1 LERSNNNT
9 HIFQNKND
17 RELEKVVGIEVYS
30 TSDFSGISA
39 IYKKRYKDFI
49 VKEITSTGQ
58 VLEIRGNDT
67 TINFSENSKDRY
79 TTFNLVKINKDTFGA
94 IRMISRALK
103 VHPNLIEVAGL
114 KDKRSI
120 SVQKAS
126 IKGDQVE
133 KLKKLKLK
141 DIFFRGI
148 APARKSVKLGSNRGN
163 HFIITLRNID
173 KKVNEEKRIK
183 ELINELHTR
192 GFPNYYG
199 LQRFGTFRPNSHLI
213 GRFILEGEYKKA
225 YDEFVLATYS
235 TELPESQLLREEL
248 KKTGDL
254 EKAYTSFPEGLNY
267 ERVMIKYLMNNSRD
281 YEGAINHLPNY
292 LIKLLISSFQS
303 YLFNKMLSLRH
314 KNEISI
320 YKPIK
325 GDVFSILDDDNGN
338 ITKIKYTYGGLYDEF
353 LREANNLNRARI
365 VMPLIGYDTN
375 LDDFPLMKSLLL
387 EILDKEQISAE
398 IFKNELLYTY
408 EFKGS
413 FRPII
418 VKPIGLK
425 ILEFTEDDIFQ
436 NKNKLKIEF
445 SLQKGSYATLL
456 LREIIK

>member
-1 LERSNNNT
+1 MERSNNNT

-141 DIFFRGI
+141 DIFFRSI
-148 APARKSVKLGSNRGN
+148 APAKKSVKLGSNRGN

-387 EILDKEQISAE
+387 EILDREQISAE

>member
-1 LERSNNNT
+1 MERSNNNT

-30 TSDFSGISA
+30 TSGFSGISA

-58 VLEIRGNDT
+58 VLEISGNNT
-67 TINFSENSKDRY
+67 TSNFSKNSKDRY

-103 VHPNLIEVAGL
+103 IHPNLIEVAGL

-126 IKGDQVE
+126 IKGNHVE
-133 KLKKLKLK
+133 KLKKLKIK

-148 APARKSVKLGSNRGN
+148 APTRKSVKLGSNKGN
-163 HFIITLRNID
+163 HFIITLRNIE
-173 KKVNEEKRIK
+173 KQVNEETRIRA
-183 ELINELHTR
+183 LFNVLHTR

-199 LQRFGTFRPNSHLI
+199 LQRFGTFRPNSHKI
-213 GRFILEGEYKKA
+213 GRFILEGEYQKA
-225 YDEFVLATYS
+225 YEEFVLATYS
-235 TELPESQLLREEL
+235 TELPQSQLIREEL
-248 KKTGDL
+248 KKSGDL
-254 EKAYTSFPEGLNY
+254 EKAYNSFPEGLNY
-267 ERVMIKYLMNNSRD
+267 ERSMIKYLMDNPRD

-292 LIKLLISSFQS
+292 LIKILISSFQS
-303 YLFNKMLSLRH
+303 YLFNRMLSLRH
-314 KNEISI
+314 KNGISI
-320 YKPIK
+320 YEPIK

-338 ITKIKYTYGGLYDEF
+338 ITKIKYTYGELYDEF

-365 VMPLIGYDTN
+365 IIPLIGYNTN

-398 IFKNELLYTY
+398 IFNNELLYTY

-418 VKPIGLK
+418 VKPLGLK
-425 ILEFTEDDIFQ
+425 ILEYTEDDIFQ

>member
-1 LERSNNNT
+1 MERSNNNT
-9 HIFQNKND
+9 HIFQNKNE
-17 RELEKVVGIEVYS
+17 RELEKGVGIEIYS
-30 TSDFSGISA
+30 TSGFSGISA
-39 IYKKRYKDFI
+39 IYKKKYKDFI

-58 VLEIRGNDT
+58 VLEIGGYDNP
-67 TINFSENSKDRY
+67 ISFSEDSKDRY

-94 IRMISRALK
+94 IRMISRALEI
-103 VHPNLIEVAGL
+103 HPNLIEVSGL

-120 SVQKAS
+120 SVQKTS
-126 IKGDQVE
+126 IKGNHIE

-148 APARKSVKLGSNRGN
+148 TPTRKPVKLGSNRGN
-163 HFIITLRNID
+163 HFIITLRNIE
-173 KKVNEEKRIK
+173 KKVNEEERIK
-183 ELINELHTR
+183 ALFNELHAR

-199 LQRFGTFRPNSHLI
+199 LQRFGTFRPNSHI
-213 GRFILEGEYKKA
+213 VGRFILEGEYQKA

-235 TELPESQLLREEL
+235 TELPQSQLVREEL

-254 EKAYTSFPEGLNY
+254 EKAYNSFPESLNY
-267 ERVMIKYLMNNSRD
+267 ERDMIKYLIDNPRD

-292 LIKLLISSFQS
+292 LIKILISSFQS
-303 YLFNKMLSLRH
+303 YLFNIMLSLRH
-314 KNEISI
+314 KYGNSL

-325 GDVFSILDDDNGN
+325 GDVFVILDDDNGN
-338 ITKIKYTYGGLYDEF
+338 ITKIKYTYGGLYDKF
-353 LREANNLNRARI
+353 LQEANNLNRARI
-365 VMPLIGYDTN
+365 VIPLIGYNTN
-375 LDDFPLMKSLLL
+375 LDDFPLMKSILL

-398 IFKNELLYTY
+398 IFNNELLYTY

-418 VKPIGLK
+418 GKPLGLK
-425 ILEFTEDDIFQ
+425 ILEYTEDDCFQ

-445 SLQKGSYATLL
+445 SLQKGSYATML

>member
-1 LERSNNNT
+1 MERINNNT
-9 HIFQNKND
+9 IIFQNKNE
-17 RELEKVVGIEVYS
+17 RELEKGVGIEIYS
-30 TSDFSGISA
+30 TSSFSGISA

-49 VKEITSTGQ
+49 VKEITRKGQ
-58 VLEIRGNDT
+58 TLEIGGHNT
-67 TINFSENSKDRY
+67 AISFSEDSKDKY
-79 TTFNLVKINKDTFGA
+79 TMFDLVKINKDTFEA

-103 VHPNLIEVAGL
+103 IHPNLIEVAGL

-126 IKGDQVE
+126 IRGNHVE

-141 DIFFRGI
+141 DIFLKGI
-148 APARKSVKLGSNRGN
+148 MPTKKSVKLGSNRGN
-163 HFIITLRNID
+163 HFIITLRNIE
-173 KKVNEEKRIK
+173 KKVNEEKRIRA
-183 ELINELHTR
+183 LFNELHAR

-199 LQRFGTFRPNSHLI
+199 LQRFGTFRPNSHKV
-213 GRFILEGEYKKA
+213 GRLILEGEYQKA
-225 YDEFVLATYS
+225 YNEFVLTTYS
-235 TELPESQLLREEL
+235 TELPQSQLVREKL

-254 EKAYTSFPEGLNY
+254 EKAYNSFPESLNY
-267 ERVMIKYLMNNSRD
+267 ERNMIKYLLNNPRD

-292 LIKLLISSFQS
+292 LIKILISSFQS

-314 KNEISI
+314 KNGISL

-325 GDVFSILDDDNGN
+325 GDIFSILDDDNGN
-338 ITKIKYTYGGLYDEF
+338 ITKIKYTYGGLYDKF

-365 VMPLIGYDTN
+365 VIPLVGYNTN

-387 EILDKEQISAE
+387 EILDMEQISTE
-398 IFKNELLYTY
+398 IFNNELLYTY

-418 VKPIGLK
+418 VKPLGLK
-425 ILEFTEDDIFQ
+425 LLEYTKDDIFQ
-436 NKNKLKIEF
+436 SKNKLKIEF
-445 SLQKGSYATLL
+445 SLQKGSYATML

>member
-1 LERSNNNT
+1 MERNNNST
-9 HIFQNKND
+9 HIFQNKNE
-17 RELEKVVGIEVYS
+17 RELEKGVGIEIYS
-30 TSDFSGISA
+30 TPSFSGISA
-39 IYKKRYKDFI
+39 IYKKKYKDFI
-49 VKEITSTGQ
+49 VKEITRTGQ
-58 VLEIRGNDT
+58 TLEISGYDT
-67 TINFSENSKDRY
+67 TISFSEDSKDKY

-94 IRMISRALK
+94 IRMISRTLK
-103 VHPNLIEVAGL
+103 IHPNLIEVSGL

-126 IKGDQVE
+126 IKGNHVE

-148 APARKSVKLGSNRGN
+148 TPTRKPVKLGSNRGN
-163 HFIITLRNID
+163 HFIITLRNIE

-183 ELINELHTR
+183 ALLNELHTR

-199 LQRFGTFRPNSHLI
+199 LQRFGTFRPNSHI
-213 GRFILEGEYKKA
+213 VGRFILEGEYQKA

-235 TELPESQLLREEL
+235 TELPQSQLVREEL
-248 KKTGDL
+248 KKSGDL
-254 EKAYTSFPEGLNY
+254 EKAYNSFPESLNY
-267 ERVMIKYLMNNSRD
+267 ERDMIKYLLDNPRD

-292 LIKLLISSFQS
+292 LIKILISSFQS
-303 YLFNKMLSLRH
+303 YLFNNMLSLRH
-314 KNEISI
+314 KYGKSL

-325 GDVFSILDDDNGN
+325 GDVFVILDDDNGN
-338 ITKIKYTYGGLYDEF
+338 ITKIKYTYGGLYDKF
-353 LREANNLNRARI
+353 LQEANNLNRARI
-365 VMPLIGYDTN
+365 VIPLIGYNTN
-375 LDDFPLMKSLLL
+375 LDDFPLMKSILL

-398 IFKNELLYTY
+398 LFNNELLYTY

-418 VKPIGLK
+418 GKPLGLK
-425 ILEFTEDDIFQ
+425 ILEYTEDDCFQ

-445 SLQKGSYATLL
+445 SLQKGSYATML

>member
-1 LERSNNNT
+1 LERNSNNT
-9 HIFQNKND
+9 HIFQNKNE
-17 RELEKVVGIEVYS
+17 RELEKGVGIEIYS
-30 TSDFSGISA
+30 TSGFSGISA

-49 VKEITSTGQ
+49 VKEITNTGQ
-58 VLEIRGNDT
+58 ILEISGWDAN
-67 TINFSENSKDRY
+67 ISFSKDSKDKY
-79 TTFNLVKINKDTFGA
+79 TTFNLVKINRDTFGA
-94 IRMISRALK
+94 IRTISRALNI
-103 VHPNLIEVAGL
+103 HPNLIEVAGL

-126 IKGDQVE
+126 IKGNHVE

-148 APARKSVKLGSNRGN
+148 TPTRKSVKLGSNRGN
-163 HFIITLRNID
+163 HFIITLRNIE
-173 KKVNEEKRIK
+173 KEVNEETRIK
-183 ELINELHTR
+183 ALFNELHTR

-199 LQRFGTFRPNSHLI
+199 LQRFGTFRPNSHKI
-213 GRFILEGEYKKA
+213 GRFILEGEYQKA
-225 YDEFVLATYS
+225 YEEFVLATYS
-235 TELPESQLLREEL
+235 TELPQSQLIREEL
-248 KKTGDL
+248 KKSGDL
-254 EKAYTSFPEGLNY
+254 EKAYNSFPESLNY
-267 ERVMIKYLMNNSRD
+267 ERAMIKYLLDNPRD
-281 YEGAINHLPNY
+281 YKGAINHLPNY
-292 LIKLLISSFQS
+292 LIKILISSFQS

-314 KNEISI
+314 KNGISI
-320 YKPIK
+320 YEPIK

-338 ITKIKYTYGGLYDEF
+338 ITKIKYTYGGLYDKF
-353 LREANNLNRARI
+353 LQEANNLDRARI
-365 VMPLIGYDTN
+365 VIPLIGYNTN

-398 IFKNELLYTY
+398 IFNNELLYTY

-418 VKPIGLK
+418 VKPLGLK
-425 ILEFTEDDIFQ
+425 ILEYTEDDIFQ

>member
-1 LERSNNNT
+1 MERSNNNT
-9 HIFQNKND
+9 HIFQNKNE
-17 RELEKVVGIEVYS
+17 RELEKGVGIEIYS
-30 TSDFSGISA
+30 TSGFSGISA

-49 VKEITSTGQ
+49 VKEITRTGQ
-58 VLEIRGNDT
+58 ILEISGHDT
-67 TINFSENSKDRY
+67 TISFSEDSKDKY
-79 TTFNLVKINKDTFGA
+79 TTFTLVKINKDTFGA

-103 VHPNLIEVAGL
+103 IHPNLIEVAGL

-126 IKGDQVE
+126 IKGNHIE

-141 DIFFRGI
+141 DIFVRCI
-148 APARKSVKLGSNRGN
+148 MPTKKSVKLGSNRGN
-163 HFIITLRNID
+163 HFIITLRNIE
-173 KKVNEEKRIK
+173 KEVNEEKRIK
-183 ELINELHTR
+183 ALFDELHTR

-199 LQRFGTFRPNSHLI
+199 LQRFGTFRPNSHII
-213 GRFILEGEYKKA
+213 GRFILEG
-225 YDEFVLATYS
+225 EFVLATYS
-235 TELPESQLLREEL
+235 TELPQSQLVREKL

-254 EKAYTSFPEGLNY
+254 EKAYNLFPESLNY
-267 ERVMIKYLMNNSRD
+267 ERAMIKYLLDNPRD

-314 KNEISI
+314 KNGISL

-338 ITKIKYTYGGLYDEF
+338 ITKIKYTYGGLYDKF
-353 LREANNLNRARI
+353 LREANDLNRARI
-365 VMPLIGYDTN
+365 VIPLIGYNTK

-398 IFKNELLYTY
+398 IFNNELLYTY

-418 VKPIGLK
+418 VKPLGLK
-425 ILEFTEDDIFQ
+425 ILEYTEDDIFQ

>member
-1 LERSNNNT
+1 MERSNNNT
-9 HIFQNKND
+9 HIFQNKNE
-17 RELEKVVGIEVYS
+17 RELEKGVGIEIYS
-30 TSDFSGISA
+30 TSGFSGISA

-49 VKEITSTGQ
+49 VKEITRTGQ
-58 VLEIRGNDT
+58 ILEISGHDT
-67 TINFSENSKDRY
+67 TISFSEDSKDKY
-79 TTFNLVKINKDTFGA
+79 TTFTLVKINKDTFGA

-103 VHPNLIEVAGL
+103 IHPNLIEVAGL

-126 IKGDQVE
+126 IKGNHIE

-141 DIFFRGI
+141 DIFVRCI
-148 APARKSVKLGSNRGN
+148 MPTKKSVKLGSNRGN
-163 HFIITLRNID
+163 HFIITLRNIE
-173 KKVNEEKRIK
+173 KEVNEEKRIK
-183 ELINELHTR
+183 ALFDELHTR

-199 LQRFGTFRPNSHLI
+199 LQRFGTFRPNSHII
-213 GRFILEGEYKKA
+213 GRFILEGEYQKA

-235 TELPESQLLREEL
+235 TELPQSQLVREKL

-254 EKAYTSFPEGLNY
+254 EKAYNLFPESLNY
-267 ERVMIKYLMNNSRD
+267 ERAMIKYLLDNPRD

-314 KNEISI
+314 KNGISL

-338 ITKIKYTYGGLYDEF
+338 ITKIKYTYGGLYDKF
-353 LREANNLNRARI
+353 LREANDLNRARI
-365 VMPLIGYDTN
+365 VIPLIGYNTK

-398 IFKNELLYTY
+398 IFNNELLYTY

-418 VKPIGLK
+418 VKPLGLK
-425 ILEFTEDDIFQ
+425 ILEYTEDDIFQ
-436 NKNKLKIEF
+436 NKIKLKIEF

>member
-1 LERSNNNT
+1 MERSNNNT

-58 VLEIRGNDT
+58 VLEISGNNT

-148 APARKSVKLGSNRGN
+148 APARKAVKLGSNRGN

>member
-1 LERSNNNT
+1 MERSNNNT

-254 EKAYTSFPEGLNY
+254 EKAYNSFPEGLNY
-267 ERVMIKYLMNNSRD
+267 ERAMIKYLMNNPRD

>member
-1 LERSNNNT
+1 MERSNNNT

>member
-1 LERSNNNT
+1 MERSNNNT
-9 HIFQNKND
+9 HIFQNKNE
-17 RELEKVVGIEVYS
+17 RELEKGVGIEIYS
-30 TSDFSGISA
+30 TSGFSGISA

-49 VKEITSTGQ
+49 VKEITRTGQ
-58 VLEIRGNDT
+58 ILEISGHDT
-67 TINFSENSKDRY
+67 TISFSEDSKDKY
-79 TTFNLVKINKDTFGA
+79 TTFTLVKINKDTFGA

-103 VHPNLIEVAGL
+103 IHPNLIEVAGL

-126 IKGDQVE
+126 IKGNHIE

-141 DIFFRGI
+141 DIFVRCI
-148 APARKSVKLGSNRGN
+148 MPTKKSVKLGSNRGN
-163 HFIITLRNID
+163 HFIITLRNIE
-173 KKVNEEKRIK
+173 KEVNEEKRIK
-183 ELINELHTR
+183 ALFDELHTR

-199 LQRFGTFRPNSHLI
+199 LQRFGTFRPNSHII
-213 GRFILEGEYKKA
+213 GRFILE
-225 YDEFVLATYS
+225 DEFVLATYS
-235 TELPESQLLREEL
+235 TELPQSQLVREKL

-254 EKAYTSFPEGLNY
+254 EKAYNLFPESLNY
-267 ERVMIKYLMNNSRD
+267 ERAMIKYLLDNPRD

-314 KNEISI
+314 KNGISL

-338 ITKIKYTYGGLYDEF
+338 ITKIKYTYGGLYDKF
-353 LREANNLNRARI
+353 LREANDLNRARI
-365 VMPLIGYDTN
+365 VIPLIGYNTK

-398 IFKNELLYTY
+398 IFNNELLYTY

-418 VKPIGLK
+418 VKPLGLK
-425 ILEFTEDDIFQ
+425 ILEYTEDDIFQ